1 MNSKSRIVR
10 CLLLTLAMTLLFRG
24 TGQAEEAVPVSF
36 PQETSGELTT
46 AAWESFNAKNYD
58 KAIAYAKEC
67 IKRHGQE
74 AIEMQKSLTEP
85 VPSSDQE
92 AVHSKWALNDVGTC
106 YFIIGQA
113 LEKQSKPADAIKA
126 YKKLV
131 DTVAFAQCWDPQGWF
146 WKPADAAKK
155 QIKSIEFA
163 LIDQAE

>member
-1 MNSKSRIVR
+1 MKSHLLIV
-10 CLLLTLAMTLLFRG
+10 CSLLLTLLATVLAHAPAS
-24 TGQAEEAVPVSF
+24 AEETEAIPF
-36 PQETSGELTT
+36 PQETSGELTS

-67 IKRHGQE
+67 IKRHAKQ

-85 VPSSDQE
+85 VPTSDTE
-92 AVHSKWALNDVGTC
+92 LVHSKWALNDVGTC

-131 DTVAFAQCWDPQGWF
+131 ESVPFAQCWDPQGWF
-146 WKPADAAKK
+146 WKPADAARK
-155 QIKSIEFA
+155 QIKTIEYA
-163 LIDQAE
+163 LLEKAE